1 MITSEESCELS
12 TRIVALAKMA
22 GADAADAIASA
33 STSESVTVR
42 LGNLEDVERSEDE
55 EIGLRVFVGK
65 KSASVSG
72 SDFSDSS
79 LKEMAE
85 RAVAMAK
92 LAPDD
97 PYAGLAAEGLLASGP
112 FPDFDLV
119 DASEPT
125 PARLREIALET
136 EDSAR
141 AIKGVSNSAGASA
154 GYGHSV
160 SALATSN
167 GFVGGYAATSSSISA
182 SMIAGEGDNMQR
194 DYEYRV
200 MRHAEDL
207 PSAAG
212 IGVSAGERAV
222 AKLDPVRLPSGPMA
236 VVFDPRVGNSLIGH
250 LLGAINGMS
259 IARKS
264 SFLLDRL
271 GEQIFA
277 PSISICDEPHRIRGM
292 RSKPFDG
299 EGLPTA
305 PSEIVRGGQVT
316 GWLLNC
322 AAARQL
328 ELLPNGHAARGGG
341 GSPGISASNVHL
353 EPGALSQ
360 DQLIGEITDGVFV
373 TELIGQGVNGITGDY
388 SRAAA
393 GFRIRNGQLAESV
406 SEFTIAGNLLDMF
419 AQLTPASDLE
429 MYRAVNVPTLRV
441 DGMTIAGE

>member
-1 MITSEESCELS
+1 MISSDESCALS
-12 TRIVALAKMA
+12 AQLVTFAIKA
-22 GADAADAIASA
+22 GADAADAVASA
-33 STSESVTVR
+33 STSESVSVR

-55 EIGLRVFVGK
+55 EIGLRVFVGT

-72 SDFSDSS
+72 SDFSGSS
-79 LKEMAE
+79 LKEMAA

-97 PYAGLAAEGLLASGP
+97 PYAGLADEALLASGP
-112 FPDFDLV
+112 FADFDLV
-119 DASEPT
+119 DDAEPT
-125 PARLREIALET
+125 PVDLREMALET

-141 AIKGVSNSAGASA
+141 AVKGVTNSAGASA
-154 GYGHSV
+154 GFARSV

-167 GFVGGYAATSSSISA
+167 GFTGGYAATSSSVSA
-182 SMIAGEGDNMQR
+182 SMIAGEGDAMQR
-194 DYEYRV
+194 DYDYRV
-200 MRHAEDL
+200 MRHAADL
-207 PSAAG
+207 PSVAG
-212 IGVSAGERAV
+212 IGALAGERAV
-222 AKLDPVRLPSGPMA
+222 AKLDPVRLQSGSLP

-250 LLGAINGMS
+250 LLGAINGMAV
-259 IARKS
+259 ARRS
-264 SFLLDRL
+264 TFLLDRL
-271 GEQIFA
+271 EQKIFA
-277 PSISICDEPHRIRGM
+277 PDILIRDEPHLMRGM

-305 PSEIVRGGQVT
+305 SRDIVADGCVT

-328 ELLPNGHAARGGG
+328 DLVPTGHGSRGGSG
-341 GSPGISASNVHL
+341 APGISASNVHL
-353 EPGALSQ
+353 APGALSR
-360 DQLIGEITDGVFV
+360 DEMVGEIQDGVYV

-393 GFRIRNGQLAESV
+393 GFRIRGGQLEEPV

-419 AQLTPASDLE
+419 GALTPANDLE